1 MSELLR
7 KPYKISLWED
17 KSLYIV
23 ENSEGRKETNEL
35 PKGESDIIKN
45 HVFKEVKIAD
55 IGSNTMDSPIRAFNP
70 KFTQEINGTNTLT
83 FDIFYRYYDE
93 DAEEFRQNP
102 FINLLVN
109 ERKIKLNYDGKWYHF
124 VIKEISEDSTK
135 QTFSYTCSDQYIN
148 ELSKTGYE
156 IVLDT
161 ELENNMGTATELGA
175 YILEGSDWSVNKD
188 SSILKE
194 YNEEPLCEYKFETA
208 ITATNLETNEKIN
221 IEAGKTVLIGYTSA
235 SNKSCPSLIFFYN
248 PEGKYP
254 VNSDGLVSGVAQY
267 SWDKDDWNHNIDFSY
282 EYFGEV
288 AVQSHC
294 SIFHPPVNMVCKRW
308 TKNGEEYYSL
318 EYTEFASVTEIQNML
333 TNSSNFISTN
343 AWTSLYGAS
352 TILEE
357 DKIKITFSK
366 LDQSVLNG
374 GFYDNRA
381 LLADGLIKNEKFNF
395 IINKTDELSNVTFSI
410 EGEHLEDKEKTIELA
425 FTKIEGSFKIPLIAS
440 EIPDFQPNTYFK
452 RTENGY
458 EVLET
463 APDDWGAEGTDCKYF
478 EDGSTKYALYEATWT
493 KESISYNE
501 FLKYST
507 NFVIKPTSETAT
519 LTISEAKLFKHQ
531 TDNRGELIVPDIS
544 MVFDSVSKVK
554 KVFFKPDTSVLSAN
568 DIAYE
573 EVFYDEDLYECGYEP
588 IFTFEKVRSISG
600 SKSNRFNLIQEIC
613 EKFEC
618 WARFEIK
625 ADEKGCILNEYVK
638 IEAEGGVYKPQVPG
652 KLYYSLVESK
662 EEGHSPDF
670 YYDEVIGDSQKTEED
685 YYELRSGKQVRFL
698 EYIEEDN
705 PVGFRYGINLKSI
718 QRKIDSKQIVTKTI
732 VQPNSNEYALNGM
745 GTCTI
750 QRASMNPSGETTIYN
765 FNYYIQHGL
774 LNRDE
779 LNRDLYGEKGFF
791 NLLYQENKNLTPL
804 TDELADAG
812 KEKTS
817 AGAAYTILNTE
828 IDAAKTE
835 KNECLE
841 ELTLALEKVG
851 IKEDANSIVIDSPD
865 EYNDFIKELIV
876 KRDTLDKFIKEH
888 ENELKRLEENYRIA
902 SVKYEDVL
910 NKLSAI
916 ENKKKQYTKAF
927 YQKYSRFLHEGTWV
941 SEDYIDDD
949 LYYVDAVTVARTSAY
964 PKISY
969 TINVVELSQVEG
981 FEPYKFKLADR
992 SYIEDTEFF
1001 GYDEHHRPY
1010 KEEIIVSKVLYS
1022 LDDPSQNVI
1031 TVQNYKTR
1039 FEDLFQRIAATTTS
1053 LQYSEGGYNRA
1064 AGAFNADGTINDE
1077 FLKNSLAKNTGLIMS
1092 APNGE
1097 LIIDQDK
1104 GTITAKSS
1112 KGNLILN
1119 SLGILIGTGNN
1130 YQTAISAE
1138 GINASVITTGRLNTG
1153 SVYIYGDG
1161 QETFRWDKTGINAY
1175 SLDTDSS
1182 GNIVN
1187 AHENSFVRF
1196 DRFGLYGYKGE
1207 SKFIPNSVD
1216 EIIGNNNTIF
1226 SLTWRGLHLNIQDQE
1241 TDVITIRDENGDL
1254 NFSVDGQGNVVA
1266 NNLKFEG
1273 TLTGNLFSE
1282 NGAIIGPALGIGF
1295 DDNET
1300 KVLENANFQVD
1311 SGGNVK
1317 MKGSIALDGKI
1328 TFGSQTYGNF
1338 QEAVQ
1343 GVQKDDSGYGP
1354 NELRYYYGL
1363 TQSETTTTVGSC
1375 YIYSPYIIGDHIGV
1389 RGTFQTF
1396 NNEKEPS
1403 GYMGSM
1409 YGTDANGSPT
1419 DGVAIS
1425 AYPNLWKGE
1434 DSDSGEIAEN
1444 ENIYLIVTTNG
1455 IRLQAGTHTLVLTP
1469 GNGGTYDGE
1478 PLNSGTGGVATFG

>member
-23 ENSEGRKETNEL
+23 ENSEGRREIDHL
-35 PKGESDIIKN
+35 PTDDSDIIKN

-156 IVLDT
+156 IELDT

-194 YNEEPLCEYKFETA
+194 YNEEPLCEYKFETT
-208 ITATNLETNEKIN
+208 ITATNLESNEKID

-248 PEGKYP
+248 SEGEYP

-267 SWDKDDWNHNIDFSY
+267 SYDKPNEWNHDIKFNY

-294 SIFHPPVNMVCKRW
+294 STYHPPVNMVCKRW

-318 EYTEFASVTEIQNML
+318 ESTEFASVTEIQNML

-343 AWTSLYGAS
+343 AWTSLNGAS
-352 TILEE
+352 TVLT
-357 DKIKITFSK
+357 DNKIKITFSK
-366 LDQSVLNG
+366 SDQSVLNG
-374 GFYDNRA
+374 GFYDSRA
-381 LLADGLIKNEKFNF
+381 LLTDGLVKNEKFNF
-395 IINKTDELSNVTFSI
+395 IINNADELSNVVFSI
-410 EGEHLEDKEKTIELA
+410 EGEHLEEKTKTIELV
-425 FTKIEGSFKIPLIAS
+425 FTKTEEGFKIPLIAS
-440 EIPDFQPNTYFK
+440 EIPDFESNKYFK

-458 EVLET
+458 EILET
-463 APDDWGAEGTDCKYF
+463 APEDWGAEGTDCKYF
-478 EDGSTKYALYEATWT
+478 ENGSTKYALYEATWT
-493 KESISYNE
+493 EDSISYNE

-507 NFVIKPTSETAT
+507 NFVIRPTSETAT

-531 TDNRGELIVPDIS
+531 TDSKGELIVPDIS

-573 EVFYDEDLYECGYEP
+573 EVFYDEDIYECGYDP
-588 IFTFEKVRSISG
+588 IFTFEKVRSITG

-618 WARFEIK
+618 WAKFEIDT
-625 ADEKGCILNEYVK
+625 DEYGHIISEYK
-638 IEAEGGVYKPQVPG
+638 ETDDETQIPG
-652 KLYYSLVESK
+652 KLYYEKVGEDITKDISFNEI
-662 EEGHSPDF
+662 
-670 YYDEVIGDSQKTEED
+670 IGEQGEKAIGL
-685 YYELRSGKQVRFL
+685 YELRSGKQVRFL
-698 EYIEEDN
+698 EYIDEDN

-745 GTCTI
+745 GACTI
-750 QRASMNPSGETTIYN
+750 QRASMNPSGETAIYN

-774 LNRDE
+774 LNREE

-791 NLLYQENKNLTPL
+791 NLLYQENKNLIPL

-812 KEKTS
+812 KEKT
-817 AGAAYTILNTE
+817 AAEAAYTILNTE
-828 IDAAKTE
+828 IEAAKTE

-841 ELTLALEKVG
+841 ELALALEKVG
-851 IKEDANSIVIDSPD
+851 IKEDANEIVIDSSD
-865 EYNDFIKELIV
+865 EYNDFIKDLIV
-876 KRDTLDKFIKEH
+876 KRDTLNNFIKEH
-888 ENELKRLEENYRIA
+888 ENELKRLEENLRIA
-902 SVKYEDVL
+902 SVKYKDVL

-927 YQKYSRFLHEGTWV
+927 YQKYSRFLHEGTWI

-1001 GYDEHHRPY
+1001 GYDENHRPY

-1031 TVQNYKTR
+1031 TVQNYKTH

-1207 SKFIPNSVD
+1207 NKFIPNSVD

-1241 TDVITIRDENGDL
+1241 SDVITIRDENGDL

-1282 NGAIIGPALGIGF
+1282 NGAIIGPALGIGGTAL
-1295 DDNET
+1295 ET
-1300 KVLENANFQVD
+1300 GDPSDGNFYV
-1311 SGGNVK
+1311 SSEGNVI
-1317 MKGSIALDGKI
+1317 MNGSIALGGKI
-1328 TFGSQTYGNF
+1328 TFGNQTYDDF

-1343 GVQKDDSGYGP
+1343 GVQIRASGYGSY
-1354 NELRYYYGL
+1354 ELQYYYGI
-1363 TQSETTTTVGSC
+1363 TRNEVTTTVGSC

-1396 NNEKEPS
+1396 NDNGVPS

-1409 YGTDANGSPT
+1409 YGADAKGTPT

-1425 AYPNLWKGE
+1425 AYPDLWAGE
-1434 DSDSGEIAEN
+1434 GSGNTAEN
-1444 ENIYLIVTTNG
+1444 NIYLIVTTNG
-1455 IRLQAGTHTLVLTP
+1455 IRLQAGTHTLVFTP